1 MRSVVMDESRPNF
14 GENAPVLEPL
24 AQPRPKHA
32 FHHGLGSAL
41 ARQQIHRAV
50 ERELACKLVSEI
62 EAQTRAGS
70 LPNPTVLYCW
80 SALSGTWDYSGMTI
94 ASRNRARTTS
104 RRSCRSRSR

>member
-50 ERELACKLVSEI
+50 KRELACKLVSEI
-62 EAQTRAGS
+62 EAQTRDILAARGRTARFQNRPADIRVLRAD
-70 LPNPTVLYCW
+70 LPPP
-80 SALSGTWDYSGMTI
+80 WDFLEVP
-94 ASRNRARTTS
+94 
-104 RRSCRSRSR
+104 CRL